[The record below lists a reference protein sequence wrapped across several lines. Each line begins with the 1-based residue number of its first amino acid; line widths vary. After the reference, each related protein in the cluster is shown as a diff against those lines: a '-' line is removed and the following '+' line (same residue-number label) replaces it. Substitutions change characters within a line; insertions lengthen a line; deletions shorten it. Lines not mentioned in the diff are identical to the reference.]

1 MPVVKM
7 STRVSCGRDFHCCPN
22 INDTLD
28 QACKSGFDFVC
39 FPIVNPRYKREFIH
53 GPAKERP
60 GAITRSDMLLTG
72 QDWNSLVVGKI
83 SPWLQPDSRVDVIRK
98 NSEAALRQELT
109 FASHLAIPSV
119 LIPLKNGNITNLAR
133 ILNEHLVN
141 SYANQQYWIHVPTM
155 SPRDQIDPLIEGQ
168 TEEIENPEDT
178 WTWWHKFR
186 TLCDSHKRVSVCLE
200 LTPDMPSVE
209 VQKRWLAEPVK
220 SCSISTSLFLTN
232 KRGYPVLTRAH
243 QIFILMLFKL
253 EVQIIITGTN
263 RHLDK
268 GIHTYQQYLD
278 HLFQTQPPPD
288 PVAQFAKGYEDYLQ
302 SPLQPLMDNLESQT
316 YEIFEKDPVKYSQY
330 QKAVYHALLDKVKPE
345 ERDTKE
351 IVLMVVGAGR
361 GPLVRASIAAA
372 QQAGRK
378 VKKIYAVE
386 KNPNAVIT
394 LENMK
399 DEMWGDQVE
408 VISCDMRKW
417 EAPQKADILVS
428 ELLGS
433 FADNELSPECLDGA
447 QRFLKEDGISIPC
460 EYTSF
465 LAPLQSE
472 KLHNEVRNCKD
483 KDKQPDHYFEMPY
496 VVRLHN
502 CQVLDEPK
510 KVFVFKHPNKDEV
523 IDNSRHISLDFDI
536 QNDALLHG
544 FSGYFE
550 TVLYGDINLS
560 ILPSTHSQG
569 MFSWFPIYFPIKTPL
584 FLKKGD
590 TVSVDIWRCV
600 SEKNVWY
607 EWAITKPQILPIHN
621 PKGRS
626 YTIGL

>member
-1 MPVVKM
+1 M

-39 FPIVNPRYKREFIH
+39 FPIVNPVIKREFIH
-53 GPAKERP
+53 GPAKDRP

-72 QDWNSLVVGKI
+72 QDWNSLV
-83 SPWLQPDSRVDVIRK
+83 
-98 NSEAALRQELT
+98 ALRQELT

-483 KDKQPDHYFEMPY
+483 KDKQPD
-496 VVRLHN
+496 VSI
-502 CQVLDEPK
+502 Q
-510 KVFVFKHPNKDEV
+510 
-523 IDNSRHISLDFDI
+523 IS
-536 QNDALLHG
+536 G
-544 FSGYFE
+544 
-550 TVLYGDINLS
+550 
-560 ILPSTHSQG
+560 
-569 MFSWFPIYFPIKTPL
+569 
-584 FLKKGD
+584 
-590 TVSVDIWRCV
+590 
-600 SEKNVWY
+600 
-607 EWAITKPQILPIHN
+607 
-621 PKGRS
+621 
-626 YTIGL
+626 